1 MKTRLFL
8 TMCTLVLGMSVQ
20 AKDYKYETVKGDLM
34 QTRIYPLDNGLKVY
48 LSVNDEKPRIQTY
61 IAVRTGS
68 KNDPAETT
76 GLAHYLEHLMFKG
89 TDKFGTNNPE
99 AEAPLLADIEQRYE
113 AYRKLTDP
121 EVRKQAYHEIDS
133 VSQLAAQ
140 YFIPNEYD
148 KLMAAIGAQGTNAF
162 TSNDV
167 TCYTEDIP
175 SNEIENWA
183 KIQSDRFQ
191 NMVIRGFH
199 TELEAVYEEYNIYLT
214 DDGDKVW
221 KAMGEKLT
229 PTHPYGTQTTI
240 GTQEHLKNP
249 SITNIKNYFNKWYVP
264 NNVAICMAGDFDMDK
279 TIAIIDKYFGDWKPG
294 ADVTQPVFPVQKPL
308 TAPVDTVVI
317 GQQAENVWVG
327 WLAKKASDL
336 QCDTLDVISYM
347 LSNDKAGIFDLN
359 LNQQMKVLSAW
370 ASLYDEQDYSSF
382 ILNGMPKPEQSLEE
396 VRDLM
401 LGEIENLKKGNFSD
415 DLLPSVINNMKLN
428 YQKALDNNLWRARQ
442 FMSAFINGKSWEQQI
457 GKLDRISK
465 MTKEQIVDFAN
476 RFFTDGY
483 ATIYKKMGVDSTQKK
498 IDKPAITPIQAN
510 RDQMSAFVKEIQESQ
525 VEPILP
531 KFVDFSKDLYIG
543 ETKDKLPLYYKQNT
557 QNDLFNLV
565 FRYEFGQQDDNRYD
579 IAAGY
584 LDYVGTDKLTAAEV
598 KQEFYKLACNYSVNV
613 NADNINISL
622 SGLQSQMPEALALL
636 EDVVRNAKADQESYD
651 QYVGLILKSR
661 EDAKTDQRTNF
672 SYLINYGIYGEHNA
686 LRDNMSEQQL
696 KEADPQQLLSLIA
709 GLPNMKHSVLYYG
722 KLTPEELS
730 ETLGAIHQTT
740 RVLAD
745 VPQGK
750 PYARQEATANEIL
763 IAPYDAKNIYLMMY
777 HNENRD
783 WHPEQEAVVDLF
795 NEYYGGGMNGIV
807 FQEMR
812 EARGL
817 AYSASAH
824 YVTPSKKDE
833 KDYYQTFII
842 TQNDKMMDAVNQF
855 HIILNEMPA
864 SETAFQIAKDA
875 VTKQIASRRVTKT
888 GVLNAYLSA
897 KRLGIDYDMMEKV
910 YNALPS
916 VSLQD
921 IVNFEKEQMAN
932 KACRYIIL
940 GDEKELDMEA
950 LEKVGPVK
958 RLTTEEI
965 FGY

>member
-1 MKTRLFL
+1 
-8 TMCTLVLGMSVQ
+8 
-20 AKDYKYETVKGDLM
+20 
-34 QTRIYPLDNGLKVY
+34 
-48 LSVNDEKPRIQTY
+48 
-61 IAVRTGS
+61 
-68 KNDPAETT
+68 
-76 GLAHYLEHLMFKG
+76 
-89 TDKFGTNNPE
+89 
-99 AEAPLLADIEQRYE
+99 
-113 AYRKLTDP
+113 
-121 EVRKQAYHEIDS
+121 
-133 VSQLAAQ
+133 
-140 YFIPNEYD
+140 
-148 KLMAAIGAQGTNAF
+148 
-162 TSNDV
+162 
-167 TCYTEDIP
+167 
-175 SNEIENWA
+175 
-183 KIQSDRFQ
+183 
-191 NMVIRGFH
+191 
-199 TELEAVYEEYNIYLT
+199 
-214 DDGDKVW
+214 
-221 KAMGEKLT
+221 MGEKLT

-308 TAPVDTVVI
+308 TAPVDTAVI